1 MYICICIYIY
11 IHMYICVDG
20 CDGLYRDTEGRGW
33 TRMETHTEKDME
45 SAMTTETRVWPGT
58 FK

>member
-1 MYICICIYIY
+1 MCICICIHIYIY
-11 IHMYICVDG
+11 MYVDG
-20 CDGLYRDTEGRGW
+20 CDGLYRDIEGHGW
-33 TRMETHTEKDME
+33 TRIENHTEKDME